1 MGVTSVDIPILERL
15 ISSYEIR
22 SVLELGAQNN
32 YAQPHLP
39 APYMRE
45 WYEARGIR
53 YDSIDLSGEC
63 GAIMYDLGKD
73 ALLDLPCAPYDLI
86 TDFGTS
92 EHVSDDGN
100 SYGTGKFSWEAIYN
114 CWKTKFELCKVDGWI
129 FSENPKTGNW
139 PGHGFQYY
147 TVEFYIKLANL
158 SGMSILSIDQIPA
171 MGNMVDGWNILSV
184 LHKVTDKFIDLEA
197 FKTLDLRLQ

>member
-1 MGVTSVDIPILERL
+1 MGCTSVDIPIINRL
-15 ISSYEIR
+15 ISNYGIR
-22 SVLELGAQNN
+22 SVIELGAQNN
-32 YAQPHLP
+32 YTKGFLP

-45 WYEARGIR
+45 WYERLGIR

-63 GAIMYDLGKD
+63 GALQFDLGKEP
-73 ALLDLPCAPYDLI
+73 LLDLPNGSYDLC
-86 TDFGTS
+86 TDLGTS

-114 CWKTKFELCKVDGWI
+114 CWKTKFNLTKLNGWI

-147 TVEFYIKLANL
+147 TTDFYVQLANM
-158 SGMSILSIDQIPA
+158 SGLSILMLDEVAA
-171 MGNMVDGWNILSV
+171 MGNITDGWNILCV
-184 LHKVTDKFIDLEA
+184 MHKISEKFPTLEE
-197 FKTLDLRLQ
+197 FKTLDLRQI